1 MESQKTCVLLQMIEA
16 YVTIRIHS
24 LIGLPV
30 IDEFEQ
36 RIQENYSS
44 TTFSKNYELFVEVV
58 LYQMG
63 KPLCVAACTDH
74 QIYVESS
81 IVFNEVLRIPVRYK
95 DLNHDAQLAVT
106 LYTVSSELNND
117 NLSLATEPIPLGSV
131 TIPLLDQSRFLR
143 PGRLKMKL
151 CQNCKADGGFNAE
164 MLYRPEENPMTELE
178 KLEQR
183 LLHGN
188 PPNTGDDWLNELVK
202 RRVNN
207 LQEKLRTRRRN
218 EVKGRFERR
227 DKNLYLTIEFP
238 NFAHQVAYKEPAL
251 YTIND
256 RNVPSFYT
264 IDDSANDSLAHLQDN
279 PIDRKNKKLVRSR
292 ADRLYADQKPNVEDK
307 MKLAKI
313 GRVPVYNLLTAE
325 EKELLWRVRNHITN
339 ESNLLTKFL
348 RTVDWKDSEETEKA
362 QKLMQEWNE
371 INSID
376 ALELL
381 SKDFMGAPCVRE
393 HGIKILRDTTAE
405 QFGMYLPQLI
415 YALRHEEAEKFPSPL
430 HKFIL
435 DKSLIHFKHVNTLW
449 WSLAVYSSKD
459 QPYWQAFERY
469 SRYVEQQLRDKRP
482 DYLDQIKQQKV
493 FVSLLSNLMERI
505 QSAKI
510 KAQEKTKLVRR
521 LLKTDEYK
529 LLRKHQK
536 PFPLPIRP
544 DIMSVGIEPNECKV
558 FASAMCPLMITLNT
572 TTQKEY
578 KVIWKFG
585 DDLRQDAL
593 IIQILHVMDELL
605 KEVNMDLN
613 LSPYPVMATTMDYDG
628 CGFLEFVPDTT
639 TVFDALKENNNDIRH
654 FIQRHNKKANLETAM
669 QNYASSLAGYS
680 VFSYI
685 LGIGDRH
692 LHNLLITKTGKL
704 LHIDFGFIYGHDP
717 KPWPPPMK
725 ICKEM
730 VQALGGKSSTYYRQF
745 ESQACLCYN
754 LLRKHSRLII
764 NLLKLIGEDSPD
776 NDKNMEFVID
786 KFQLKLSD
794 DEASLYLKDLIDKS
808 VSAVMAQVSD
818 IIHRYATYFR

>member
-1 MESQKTCVLLQMIEA
+1 MESTKTCVPLQVIEA
-16 YVTIRIHS
+16 YVTIRINS
-24 LIGLPV
+24 LIGLPA

-36 RIQENYSS
+36 RIREDYSS
-44 TTFSKNYELFVEVV
+44 TTFSNNYELFVEVE

-63 KPLCVAACTDH
+63 KPLCVSACTDH
-74 QIYVESS
+74 VIFQKSS

-95 DLNHDAQLAVT
+95 DLNHDAQLAIT
-106 LYTVSSELNND
+106 LYTVSSELYNS
-117 NLSLATEPIPLGSV
+117 NLSMSTEPVPLGSV
-131 TIPLLDQSRFLR
+131 TIPLLDRYRYLR
-143 PGRLKMKL
+143 PGRFKMKL
-151 CQNCKADGGFNAE
+151 CPKQKADGGFDSK
-164 MLYRPEENPMTELE
+164 MLYRPEENPLTELE

-188 PPNTGDDWLNELVK
+188 PPNTEDGWLNELVK

-207 LQEKLRTRRRN
+207 LQDKLKTRRRN
-218 EVKGRFERR
+218 EVKGRFARQGK
-227 DKNLYLTIEFP
+227 DLWLTIEFP
-238 NFAHQVAYKEPAL
+238 NFAYQVVYKEQPFS
-251 YTIND
+251 TINNP
-256 RNVPSFYT
+256 NVPSFYT

-279 PIDRKNKKLVRSR
+279 PIDRKNKKLLRSR
-292 ADRLYADQKPNVEDK
+292 DDRLYADQKPNVDEK
-307 MKLAKI
+307 RELARI
-313 GRVPVYNLLTAE
+313 GRVPVFNLLNE
-325 EKELLWRVRNHITN
+325 EQKRLLWRVRNHITN
-339 ESNLLTKFL
+339 DSTLLTKFL

-362 QKLMQEWNE
+362 NKLMQEWEE

-381 SKDFMGAPCVRE
+381 SVDFIQAPNVRE

-415 YALRHEEAEKFPSPL
+415 YALRHEEAEKFPSSL

-435 DKSLIHFKHVNTLW
+435 GKSLNNFKHVNTLW
-449 WSLAVYSSKD
+449 WSLSVYSSKG
-459 QPYWQAFERY
+459 QPHWEAFERY

-482 DYLDQIKQQKV
+482 DFLDQIRQQKV
-493 FVSLLSNLMERI
+493 FVSLLSNLMEKI
-505 QSAKI
+505 QAAKI
-510 KAQEKTKLVRR
+510 KAVEKTKLVRQ
-521 LLKTDEYK
+521 LLKKDEYR
-529 LLRKHQK
+529 LLRKHPK

-544 DIMSVGIEPNECKV
+544 DIMSVGIEPDKCKV

-572 TTQKEY
+572 TTGREY
-578 KVIWKFG
+578 RVIWKFG

-605 KEVNMDLN
+605 KQVNMDLK

-628 CGFLEFVPDTT
+628 CGFLEFVPETT
-639 TVFDALKENNNDIRH
+639 TVYDVLNENNNDINH
-654 FIQRHNKKANLETAM
+654 FIQQQNKKAFWETAM
-669 QNYASSLAGYS
+669 QNYVSSLAGYS

-692 LHNLLITKTGKL
+692 LHNLLITKSGKL

-730 VQALGGKSSTYYRQF
+730 VQALGGKNSRYYKRF
-745 ESQACLCYN
+745 ENQACLCYN

-764 NLLKLIGEDSPD
+764 NLLKIIGEDNPD

-808 VSAVMAQVSD
+808 VSAVAAQVSD

>member
-1 MESQKTCVLLQMIEA
+1 MIEA

-36 RIQENYSS
+36 RIQENYSP
-44 TTFSKNYELFVEVV
+44 TTFSKHYELFVEVV

-74 QIYVESS
+74 QIYLEPS
-81 IVFNEVLRIPVRYK
+81 IEFNEVLRIPVRYK
-95 DLNHDAQLAVT
+95 DLNHDAQLAIT
-106 LYTVSSELNND
+106 LYTVSSELRND
-117 NLSLATEPIPLGSV
+117 NLSLATGPVPLGSV
-131 TIPLLDQSRFLR
+131 TVPLLDKSRYLR
-143 PGRLKMKL
+143 PGRFKMKL
-151 CQNCKADGGFNAE
+151 CQKCKADGGFDAK
-164 MLYRPEENPMTELE
+164 MLYRPEENPLTELE

-188 PPNTGDDWLNELVK
+188 PPKTEDEWLNELVK

-207 LQEKLRTRRRN
+207 LQEKLKTRRRN
-218 EVKGRFERR
+218 EVKGRLERR

-238 NFAHQVAYKEPAL
+238 NFAHQVVYEEQPL
-251 YTIND
+251 DTIN
-256 RNVPSFYT
+256 RNNVPSFYT

-279 PIDRKNKKLVRSR
+279 PIDKKNKKLVRSR
-292 ADRLYADQKPNVEDK
+292 DDRLYADQKPNVEDK
-307 MKLAKI
+307 RQLAQI
-313 GRVPVYNLLTAE
+313 GRIPVFNLLNPAQ
-325 EKELLWRVRNHITN
+325 KELLWRVRNHITN
-339 ESNLLTKFL
+339 DSTLLTKFL

-362 QKLMQEWNE
+362 HKLMQEWNE

-381 SKDFMGAPCVRE
+381 SVDFIQAPNVRE

-415 YALRHEEAEKFPSPL
+415 YALRHEEADKFPSSL

-435 DKSLIHFKHVNTLW
+435 DKSLSNFKHVNTLW
-449 WSLAVYSSKD
+449 WSLSVYSSKG
-459 QPYWQAFERY
+459 QPHWEAFERY
-469 SRYVEQQLRDKRP
+469 SRYVEQQLREKRKE
-482 DYLDQIKQQKV
+482 YLEHIRQQKV
-493 FVSLLSNLMERI
+493 FVSLLSHLMERI
-505 QSAKI
+505 QSEKI
-510 KAQEKTKLVRR
+510 KAIEKTKLVRQ

-529 LLRKHQK
+529 LLRKHPK

-544 DIMSVGIEPNECKV
+544 EIISHGIEPDKCKV
-558 FASAMCPLMITLNT
+558 FASAMCPLMIALNT
-572 TTQKEY
+572 STGKEY

-605 KEVNMDLN
+605 KQVQMDLK

-628 CGFLEFVPDTT
+628 CGFLEFVPETT
-639 TVFDALKENNNDIRH
+639 TVFEVLKENNNDITY
-654 FIQRHNKKANLETAM
+654 FIQKHNKRALWETAM

-680 VFSYI
+680 VFTYI

-692 LHNLLITKTGKL
+692 LHNLLITKSGKL

-730 VQALGGKSSTYYRQF
+730 VQALGKKNSVYYKQF
-745 ESQACLCYN
+745 ESEACLCYN

-808 VSAVMAQVSD
+808 VNAVVAQFADV
-818 IIHRYATYFR
+818 IHKYATYFR